1 MRIVFMGTPDF
12 AVPSLEMLVKEGY
25 EVVAAVTQPDKPK
38 GRGNKMAAPPVKEI
52 ALKHQI
58 KVLQP
63 EKIKTPEFIDQIK
76 ALKPDLLIT
85 AAYGKI
91 LTKELLEVPVYGCIN
106 VHGSLLPA
114 YRGAAPINWAV
125 IKGEKKT
132 GITTMYTDVGID
144 TGDMLLK
151 KELEIGPDMTVG
163 ELHDKMA
170 VLGAEVLMESL
181 TALKNGTLQRIPQED
196 SQSSYAP
203 MMNKE
208 LGHIDWNKS
217 AGEIHNLVRGTDPWP
232 GAYTFLLGNRM
243 RVWKTSLVPG
253 KSDAED
259 DNGKILKVDDE
270 GILVKCPDG
279 NLLIK
284 EVQFDSSKRM
294 SVGDYIRGHEIN
306 AGETLGK

>member
-163 ELHDKMA
+163 ELHDKMS
-170 VLGAEVLMESL
+170 VLGAEVLQETL

-196 SQSSYAP
+196 SESSYAP

-217 AGEIHNLVRGTDPWP
+217 ALEIHNLVRGTDPWP

-243 RVWKTSLVPG
+243 RVWKTSLVPE
-253 KSDAED
+253 KSNAEIN
-259 DNGKILKVDDE
+259 NGKILKVDDE

-279 NLLIK
+279 NLMIK

-294 SVGDYIRGHEIN
+294 SVCDYIRGHEIN

>member
-25 EVVAAVTQPDKPK
+25 EVVAVITQPDKPK
-38 GRGNKMAAPPVKEI
+38 GRGNKMTAPPVKEF

-63 EKIKTPEFIDQIK
+63 EKIKTPEFIDQIR
-76 ALKPDLLIT
+76 AFKPDLLIT

-132 GITTMYTDVGID
+132 GITTMYTDVGVD

-151 KELEIGPDMTVG
+151 KELEIGSDMTVG
-163 ELHDKMA
+163 ELHDKMS
-170 VLGAEVLMESL
+170 VLGAEVLMETL
-181 TALKNGTLQRIPQED
+181 TALINGTLQRIPQED

-217 AGEIHNLVRGTDPWP
+217 ALEIHNLVRGTDPWP

-253 KSDAED
+253 KSDTEI

-279 NLLIK
+279 NLMIK

>member
-38 GRGNKMAAPPVKEI
+38 GRGNKMAAPPVKEF

-63 EKIKTPEFIDQIK
+63 EKIRTPEFMDQIR
-76 ALKPDLLIT
+76 AFKPDLLIT

-125 IKGEKKT
+125 INGERKT

-151 KELEIGPDMTVG
+151 KELEIAPDMTVG

-170 VLGAEVLMESL
+170 VLGAEVLMNTL

-217 AGEIHNLVRGTDPWP
+217 ALVIHNLVRGTDPWP

-243 RVWKTSLVPG
+243 RVWKTSLMPG
-253 KSDAED
+253 KSDAGI
-259 DNGKILKVDDE
+259 DNGKILNVDDE

-294 SVGDYIRGHEIN
+294 SVRDYIRGHEIN
-306 AGETLGK
+306 EGETLGK

>member
-163 ELHDKMA
+163 ELHDKMS
-170 VLGAEVLMESL
+170 VLGAEVLLETL

-196 SQSSYAP
+196 SESSYAP

-217 AGEIHNLVRGTDPWP
+217 ALDIHNLVRGTDPWP

-243 RVWKTSLVPG
+243 RVWKTSLVPE
-253 KSDAED
+253 KSNAEIN
-259 DNGKILKVDDE
+259 NGKILKVDDE

-279 NLLIK
+279 NLMIK

-294 SVGDYIRGHEIN
+294 SVCDYIRGHEIN

>member
-25 EVVAAVTQPDKPK
+25 EVVAAVTQPNKPK

-163 ELHDKMA
+163 ELHDKMS
-170 VLGAEVLMESL
+170 VLGAEVLLETL

-196 SQSSYAP
+196 SESSYAP

-217 AGEIHNLVRGTDPWP
+217 ALEIHNLVRGTDPWP

-243 RVWKTSLVPG
+243 RVWKTSLVPE
-253 KSDAED
+253 KSNAKIN
-259 DNGKILKVDDE
+259 NGKILKVDDE

-279 NLLIK
+279 NLMIK

-294 SVGDYIRGHEIN
+294 SVCDYIRGHEIN